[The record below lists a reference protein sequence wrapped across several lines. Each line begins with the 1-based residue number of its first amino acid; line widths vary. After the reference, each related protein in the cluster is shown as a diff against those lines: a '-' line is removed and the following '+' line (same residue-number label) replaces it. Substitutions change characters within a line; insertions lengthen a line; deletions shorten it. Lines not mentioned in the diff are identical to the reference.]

1 MAEYLVRRVVQ
12 SLLVLWLVSVVTF
25 AIIHLAPG
33 GPIQYFLQP
42 GLSPAAIQQQIKNL
56 GLDRPI
62 PVQYLD
68 WLGDLLRGDLG
79 HTFKG
84 YMPVAQ
90 IIWPTFKNTLI
101 LMTTAWVLTLVI
113 AIPWGVYNSAR
124 QYGFSDTLASL
135 VGYAGFAMP
144 SFWLGIIL
152 QETFALKLKWFP
164 LSNMYTYGREGDVL
178 DLLHHMVLPVT
189 TLVIINLAAYLKYA
203 RASMLEVLG
212 QDYIRTA
219 RAKGVP
225 ERRVIFRHA
234 LRNALIPVITILG
247 LDLPF
252 VVSGAALTEAV
263 FNWPGMGQLFVQMA
277 FAREYQVLMAITL
290 IVTVVVVL
298 GNLLADILYAVVDPR
313 VRLTGKGVQSA

>member
-1 MAEYLVRRVVQ
+1 MTEYLVRRFLQ
-12 SLLVLWLVSVVTF
+12 SLLVLFLVSVVTF
-25 AIIHLAPG
+25 ALIHLAPG
-33 GPIQYFLQP
+33 GPVQILLEP
-42 GLSPAAIQQQIKNL
+42 GLSPAAAQQQIKNL

-62 PVQYLD
+62 PIQYLD

-79 HTFKG
+79 YTFKG
-84 YMPVAQ
+84 HIPVGQ
-90 IIWPTFKNTLI
+90 IVWPTFKNTVI
-101 LMTTAWVLTLVI
+101 LMTTAWVLTLLI
-113 AIPWGVYNSAR
+113 AIPWGIYNSTR
-124 QYGFSDTLASL
+124 PYGLSDTCAALI
-135 VGYAGFAMP
+135 GYAGFAMP
-144 SFWLGIIL
+144 AFWLGIIL
-152 QETFALKLKWFP
+152 QETFALKLGWFP

-189 TLVIINLAAYLKYA
+189 TLVLINLAAYLKYA
-203 RASMLEVLG
+203 RSSMLEVLG

-225 ERRVIFRHA
+225 ERRVVFRHA
-234 LRNALIPVITILG
+234 LRNAMIPIITILG

-252 VVSGAALTEAV
+252 IVSGAALTEAV

-277 FAREYQVLMAITL
+277 YSREYQVLMAITL

-313 VRLTGKGVQSA
+313 VRLGGKGVETA